1 MLYHVRDRNI
11 YSLLIP
17 DIWYEPEDGVS
28 LNKMI
33 EQILSN
39 LRIVNRVVEFR
50 RGIPENGKIFNKIIG
65 YEGIKRTFTRSFA
78 CKEPVHILL
87 VGPPGQ
93 AKTLFLKC
101 ILEAFGKKKA
111 FFTVGGN
118 ASKSGLI
125 DVLFDMRP
133 KYLLVDEIEHL
144 RPEHQTTLL
153 SLMETG
159 ILTQTL
165 HKKLRQTFLKI
176 WVFATSNATKRLS
189 EPLLSRFRVMYLN
202 EYSFSQFYEIAVKKL
217 STEGLDRN
225 AADEIAK
232 SVWEQLLNP
241 NIRNC
246 VQIGRLVKNESNIH
260 MAIAEEIQN
269 FKDYGSDVSTSTIT
283 GKE

>member
-1 MLYHVRDRNI
+1 
-11 YSLLIP
+11 
-17 DIWYEPEDGVS
+17 
-28 LNKMI
+28 MI
-33 EQILSN
+33 GKLLSN
-39 LRIVNRVVEFR
+39 MLAGDLVHGFR
-50 RGIPENGKIFNKIIG
+50 REIAKSARIFDKVVG
-65 YEGIKRTFTRSFA
+65 YGGIKRTFIRSLNSV
-78 CKEPVHILL
+78 EPIHILL

-101 ILEAFGKKKA
+101 ILETFGEKKA

-118 ASKSGLI
+118 ASKSGII

-144 RPEHQTTLL
+144 RPDYQTILL

-165 HKKLRQTFLKI
+165 HKKVRQTQMKT
-176 WVFATSNATKRLS
+176 WVFATSNGTKRLS

-202 EYSFSQFYEIAVKKL
+202 EYNFSQFYEI
-217 STEGLDRN
+217 STRRLLAEGLSEY

-232 SVWEQLLNP
+232 SVWEQLPNP

-246 VQIGRLVKNESNIH
+246 VQIGHLVKNESNIG
-260 MAIAEEIQN
+260 MAIADEIQN
-269 FKDYGSDVSTSTIT
+269 LKEYGN
-283 GKE
+283 G